1 MTLPHTAIRHSAIGW
16 GLYIKLHRDEVK
28 SPGASVLTHSVLV
41 EDVWTFERPYPRWS
55 DTYQPC
61 ALAINLNYPC
71 PINTSA
77 YHVPA
82 QCAHAPRTRDAFCIS
97 DFLCACVCTLGVVV
111 PAVD

>member
-1 MTLPHTAIRHSAIGW
+1 MKYTLSGVGMTLPPTAIRHSAIGW

-61 ALAINLNYPC
+61 ALAINLNYP
-71 PINTSA
+71 IN
-77 YHVPA
+77 YLVPDKHVGL
-82 QCAHAPRTRDAFCIS
+82 PRTS
-97 DFLCACVCTLGVVV
+97 TVCACTTHPRRSLRF
-111 PAVD
+111 